1 MTTLAH
7 QPSDA
12 AAERRWRRSILARD
26 VWVSLSITVIWVVVL
41 LDALFGPD
49 IIVSN
54 ASGFTRL
61 PSAVIVVFFAYLAT
75 RVVAKWG
82 FSRPP
87 DAMTPS
93 AETEPAA

>member
-1 MTTLAH
+1 
-7 QPSDA
+7 
-12 AAERRWRRSILARD
+12 
-26 VWVSLSITVIWVVVL
+26 VL

-49 IIVSN
+49 IIISN

-82 FSRPP
+82 FSRPR
-87 DAMTPS
+87 DATAPS
-93 AETEPAA
+93 AETETAA